1 MNINNISS
9 IKWNKNIELKHLRI
23 TNEINQIHQRKIK
36 LQNQNAVI
44 NKQEIQTLF
53 DKFQDKLNELSHTDH
68 TVYKYRMQ
76 RSELNKS
83 NKKIIIKNEN
93 SVPKDFNINNFHIK
107 YNKSQNNIW
116 IIDKNRNNLNERE
129 KKLFCKGPFNNFMN
143 VVNKIKKGD
152 KIYIYND
159 FNISNQCDI
168 NKDVQII
175 GMNDNKL
182 INC

>member
-23 TNEINQIHQRKIK
+23 ANKINQIHQTKIK
-36 LQNQNAVI
+36 LENQI
-44 NKQEIQTLF
+44 FEKKQEMINLNTSF
-53 DKFQDKLNELSHTDH
+53 KTFQNELNGISD

-76 RSELNKS
+76 RSQLNKR
-83 NKKIIIKNEN
+83 NTKTIINNEN
-93 SVPKDFNINNFHIK
+93 SIPKDFNINNFNIK
-107 YNKSQNNIW
+107 HDKSINNIW